1 MLILT
6 EPVGSVAELK
16 DAVLDLRPHLDVY
29 SMAIYD
35 SQGDLADEADIVSM
49 METYSVEDQPAV
61 PPSMGHVEANPENID
76 IEDQPAAVHDKAL
89 GDVHLLVKAPFSIL
103 LWPSWCV
110 CCCAPLTMP
119 SRTSYDAEPEMLILT
134 EPVGS
139 VAELKDAVLDLH
151 PHLDFYSMAI
161 YDSQGDLADEADIVS
176 MMETYSVEDQPAVPP
191 SMGHVEANPENID
204 IEDQPAAVHDKAL
217 GD

>member
-1 MLILT
+1 M
-6 EPVGSVAELK
+6 VR
-16 DAVLDLRPHLDVY
+16 VLL
-29 SMAIYD
+29 
-35 SQGDLADEADIVSM
+35 
-49 METYSVEDQPAV
+49 
-61 PPSMGHVEANPENID
+61 
-76 IEDQPAAVHDKAL
+76 
-89 GDVHLLVKAPFSIL
+89 
-103 LWPSWCV
+103 
-110 CCCAPLTMP
+110 
-119 SRTSYDAEPEMLILT
+119 RTSYDAEPEMLILT

-217 GD
+217 GDEPKGDQPDAQQAPMMRPYRPNPPVKQAVFDPYNDPATMQAAYMADAASHGHSH

>member
-1 MLILT
+1 M
-6 EPVGSVAELK
+6 VR
-16 DAVLDLRPHLDVY
+16 VLL
-29 SMAIYD
+29 
-35 SQGDLADEADIVSM
+35 
-49 METYSVEDQPAV
+49 
-61 PPSMGHVEANPENID
+61 
-76 IEDQPAAVHDKAL
+76 
-89 GDVHLLVKAPFSIL
+89 
-103 LWPSWCV
+103 
-110 CCCAPLTMP
+110 
-119 SRTSYDAEPEMLILT
+119 RTSYDAEPEMLILT

-217 GD
+217 GDAP